1 MTVSATILQ
10 EILTAVSQS
19 DLPPQARDQ
28 FKQIVMQAGI
38 AHGLRELVHA
48 SRVEHA
54 RRLVRAGVSRP
65 TVRDRLIALYGMS
78 RRQAY
83 RLIDEAISCAS

>member
-1 MTVSATILQ
+1 MKVSATILQ
-10 EILTAVSQS
+10 EIITATSKL

-38 AHGLRELVHA
+38 AHGLRELVQA
-48 SRVEHA
+48 SRVDHA
-54 RRLVRAGVSRP
+54 RRLVHAGISRP
-65 TVRDRLIALYGMS
+65 TIRDRLMALYGLS

-83 RLIDEAISCAS
+83 RLIDAALNCAG